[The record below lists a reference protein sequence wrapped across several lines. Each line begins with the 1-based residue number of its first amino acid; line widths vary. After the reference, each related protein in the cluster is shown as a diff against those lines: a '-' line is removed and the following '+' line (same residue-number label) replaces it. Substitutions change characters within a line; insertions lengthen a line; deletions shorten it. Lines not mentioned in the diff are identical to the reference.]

1 VKNNIQLMQSLIQM
15 SAKGRQ
21 TDAVQELVTGARF
34 RLQAMASAQEAMNR
48 SVQFGTVPVGI
59 LLSELVDSIGR
70 NFEATQNLQLEIS
83 DADLPNDI
91 AHAVAL
97 ITNEL
102 VTNAIKHGLA
112 DGRGRILVSFDEVN
126 DGFQLVVHDS
136 GRGMDAR
143 PEMQSSGLRLVRAL
157 CRQIGGD
164 LEIANTNGAKCSVR
178 FAKSL
183 EGAAT

>member
-1 VKNNIQLMQSLIQM
+1 MKNNIQLMQSLIQM